1 MQTKS
6 NFFVFMFWRI
16 VLLTVQTV
24 GLRPDNIYIYIY
36 SGYRVQKWAQELHR
50 YRNCTF
56 TIVPPLGT
64 NSVLKSASE
73 HFL

>member
-24 GLRPDNIYIYIY
+24 GLRPDNIYIYI
-36 SGYRVQKWAQELHR
+36 QW
-50 YRNCTF
+50 
-56 TIVPPLGT
+56 I
-64 NSVLKSASE
+64 
-73 HFL
+73 